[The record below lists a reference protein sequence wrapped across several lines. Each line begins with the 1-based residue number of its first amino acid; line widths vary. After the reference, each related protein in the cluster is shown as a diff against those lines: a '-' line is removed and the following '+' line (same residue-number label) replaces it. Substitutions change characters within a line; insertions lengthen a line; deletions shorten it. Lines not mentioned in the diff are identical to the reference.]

1 MISENIL
8 ERRLTREIRALGALC
23 IKLTSPGFVGV
34 PDRLVLLPG
43 GVCVFVELKAP
54 GKTERPRQV
63 YVQRVLH
70 GLGFTVFGSVDSL
83 EKIAEVV
90 SACRGLMERA
100 GCRIAEQKPNRP
112 D

>member
-1 MISENIL
+1 MMSESAL
-8 ERRLTREIRALGALC
+8 ERRLTHEIRALGALC
-23 IKLTSPGFVGV
+23 IKLTSPGFAGV

-43 GVCVFVELKAP
+43 GVCVFVEMKAP

-63 YVQRVLH
+63 YVQRVLR
-70 GLGFTVFGSVDSL
+70 GLGFTVFGSVDSV

-90 SACRGLMERA
+90 RACREQMERA
-100 GCRIAEQKPNRP
+100 GCRISEQAPDRP